1 VEAAPVKETEPVG
14 PAPTFDEFF
23 RSEYRRVVALA
34 SVLCGRTGVAEELAQ
49 DAFVAAYRHWDRVSR
64 YDDPAAWVRRVV
76 VNLSTSTLRR
86 RSREARALT
95 RLALRRPT
103 EAVRLAGL
111 DDEFWAAVRDLPRRQ
126 SQCIALRYL
135 DDRSVDEIAAV
146 LGIAPATVRVHLHS
160 ARSALAARL
169 GETDDEEM
177 Q

>member
-14 PAPTFDEFF
+14 AAPTFDEFF

-34 SVLCGRTGVAEELAQ
+34 SVLCGGSGVAEELAQ

-95 RLALRRPT
+95 RLALRRPN
-103 EAVRLAGL
+103 EGVRLPGL
-111 DDEFWAAVRDLPRRQ
+111 DDEFWIAVRDLPRRQ

-169 GETDDEEM
+169 GETDDEEK